1 MNTILLYQNKPSE
14 GREFEFLGHCGVEKA
29 LRQCQ
34 DAGYRALFVPELADA
49 RIASPKKARVWNTW
63 YTTPSLLATGR
74 SKGNKPVVIY
84 AHVPHYFSNSDN
96 LAQAVKQGLVNY
108 AGRMPNSEFQ
118 RLLGLEDNEAV
129 FVVDH
134 KKLKRSPSGIID
146 VEQALE
152 HPQTIPFLG
161 GSARAEQYLQ
171 QHKKVKGNEIGI
183 WYNDDLADEPLGR
196 LLFLG
201 DYRGSAL
208 GGLDYLSYF
217 GRFVGVAASEAPK
230 ARAARKSTPYR
241 EAGAVA
247 GPSLDELLD
256 EIIALAPEHVSKA
269 GKPAYE
275 VAVRKLFGK

>member
-14 GREFEFLGHCGVEKA
+14 GREFEFLRHCGVEKA

-49 RIASPKKARVWNTW
+49 RIASPPEARVWNNW
-63 YTTPSLLATGR
+63 YTTPSLRATGR

-84 AHVPHYFSNSDN
+84 AHVPHYFSNPDN

-108 AGRMPNSEFQ
+108 AGRMPNPEFK
-118 RLLGLEDNEAV
+118 RLLGLEDNENV

-171 QHKKVKGNEIGI
+171 QHKKVKGNEIGV
-183 WYNDDLADEPLGR
+183 WHTDDLADEPLGR

-201 DYRGSAL
+201 VHYDALSGSDDL
-208 GGLDYLSYF
+208 GSGD
-217 GRFVGVAASEAPK
+217 RFVGVAASEAPK

-247 GPSLDELLD
+247 GPSLDELLN

-275 VAVRKLFGK
+275 AAVRKLFGK

>member
-14 GREFEFLGHCGVEKA
+14 GREFEFLRYCGVEKA

-34 DAGYRALFVPELADA
+34 DAGYRALFVPELADT
-49 RIASPKKARVWNTW
+49 RIASPQEARVWNNWYTW
-63 YTTPSLLATGR
+63 YTTPSLRATGR

-84 AHVPHYFSNSDN
+84 AHVPHYFSNPDN

-108 AGRMPNSEFQ
+108 AGRMPNPEFK
-118 RLLGLEDNEAV
+118 RLLGLEDNENV

-171 QHKKVKGNEIGI
+171 QHKKVKGNEIGV
-183 WYNDDLADEPLGR
+183 WHTDDLADEPLGR

-201 DYRGSAL
+201 VHYDALSGSDDL
-208 GGLDYLSYF
+208 GSGD
-217 GRFVGVAASEAPK
+217 RFVGVAASEAPK
-230 ARAARKSTPYR
+230 ARAARKSNNLR
-241 EAGAVA
+241 ENTAA
-247 GPSLDELLD
+247 PKSELEVVLGEFGMD
-256 EIIALAPEHVSKA
+256 DPAELRKA
-269 GKPAYE
+269 MELYAAARNLKI
-275 VAVRKLFGK
+275 